1 MILHNS
7 TSNDLSK
14 TNVMYF
20 EKLCEYC
27 GSMIVNI
34 ITSFAAPTTPQLVKK
49 YAQQVPDL
57 LAWKGDVINQTM
69 NL

>member
-1 MILHNS
+1 
-7 TSNDLSK
+7 
-14 TNVMYF
+14 MYF